1 MDMVVSYDV
10 LGWNNGSRE
19 SDHYRYGS
27 LYAWDIMRCFSGG
40 IGCKLI
46 DTEEIINSIKI

>member
-19 SDHYRYGS
+19 SDHYRYGHF
-27 LYAWDIMRCFSGG
+27 MRG
-40 IGCKLI
+40 ISCGVSV
-46 DTEEIINSIKI
+46 EELVVN